1 MLIFGQIK
9 GSGRLFQSGIGSWT
23 RITDISNES
32 DMDLPA
38 ELREIEQLL
47 REARPALTELE
58 LDEIKQGT
66 KVSAAR
72 RSNKALAKKKG
83 SSMKPKL
90 TLIAVLALGILV
102 GGTAATSAFAASAG
116 SAQYAPEEE
125 ESHFCEESGGV
136 ETANGCEHEEEEVC
150 DESSSGS
157 DYGSGEASGSG
168 SENCQ
173 HAEPV
178 EEGTTPSGKL
188 PYTGFPVAPAL
199 LVGLG
204 LLGAGVAMRRHL
216 HSGSDFA

>member
-9 GSGRLFQSGIGSWT
+9 GSGRLFQSGIGSWA

-32 DMDLPA
+32 DTDLPA

-47 REARPALTELE
+47 REARPALTGLE

-83 SSMKPKL
+83 SSMKPRL
-90 TLIAVLALGILV
+90 TLIAVLALGILI

-125 ESHFCEESGGV
+125 ESHFCTEEEGGGTSGS
-136 ETANGCEHEEEEVC
+136 GCEHEEERTCE
-150 DESSSGS
+150 ES
-157 DYGSGEASGSG
+157 GSGEAGG
-168 SENCQ
+168 SEPENCL
-173 HAEPV
+173 HPEPV

-188 PYTGFPVAPAL
+188 PFTGFPVAPAL

-204 LLGAGVAMRRHL
+204 LLGAGVAMRRRL
-216 HSGSDFA
+216 HSGGGFA